1 MAYRPPD
8 LRARQRV
15 RRYQPRSARA
25 LRVVLPDVLF
35 VVSVDEDMPLL
46 EPDDVSVEPAV
57 EPVVEPVVPLAPML
71 DVPVLF
77 VVSVL
82 VLLDELGEDDVVPL
96 APMLFVDLE
105 PAFCAVVPVELAL
118 LLVLE
123 ALVPPEPALEPLDC
137 ARATPPTASA
147 AAAARVVRVVFNMS
161 CSLNGLNPRR
171 GNRG

>member
-1 MAYRPPD
+1 MAYRLPG

-15 RRYQPRSARA
+15 RRYQPRSERA
-25 LRVVLPDVLF
+25 LRVLVLPDVLF

-46 EPDDVSVEPAV
+46 VFEDVSVEPAV
-57 EPVVEPVVPLAPML
+57 EPVVEPVPLAPML
-71 DVPVLF
+71 DVPVF
-77 VVSVL
+77 EL
-82 VLLDELGEDDVVPL
+82 VLELLGDEDVVPL
-96 APMLFVDLE
+96 APMLFVDFE
-105 PAFCAVVPVELAL
+105 PVLWAVSPVEFAL
-118 LLVLE
+118 LFVLD
-123 ALVPPEPALEPLDC
+123 ALVPPVPAEPALEPLDC